1 MNNKK
6 RILEK
11 KVSFLKQKV
20 SEIEEF
26 CPRSSDQISLL
37 MREIDRHEAQ
47 LLKIEIE
54 EEYELIENE
63 VD

>member
-1 MNNKK
+1 MNNEKK
-6 RILEK
+6 ILEK
-11 KVSFLKQKV
+11 KVSFLKQRV

-26 CPRSSDQISLL
+26 YPRSSDQMSLL

-47 LLKIEIE
+47 LLKIEIQK
-54 EEYELIENE
+54 EYESIENE